1 MNQTPQ
7 LDQQRDDIQAI
18 LASGLGL
25 LKSSRFYLLTI
36 EDASLAK
43 RWLTELVATSLVKT
57 VKDLS
62 NNSKNEKNRPHELC
76 TIAFSFSGLKELG
89 IHESDEFP
97 FPTPFRSGM
106 GSEIRE
112 RLLRDSPRS
121 QWNWSD
127 VSRQEQRSTVHILL
141 GHWWDDVI
149 LKDLEKSSVPKFPEK
164 AFTFR
169 IIDGSPGFF
178 RNEKLYEPFGFRD
191 GISQPVLDGLKA
203 VKTDVSNATKKAT
216 SADKEK
222 SKLSQDHVI
231 AAGEVILG
239 YRNEYNELSY
249 CADVQGWRKNDATK
263 SRAFTF
269 NGSYIAV
276 RQIEQHVD
284 VFEKFKQRSLGA
296 KACPANVTVA
306 EKLMGRRLDDYGT
319 PLGWTEKTC
328 PMSDAGANLFRYRVQ
343 DANGFATPL
352 GSHIRRSN
360 PRDTLGHDVESGVF
374 SSKLHRLLRRGRPY
388 RETVDGRETQGIFFI
403 ACNADL
409 ERQFEFVYQRWI
421 RNPRFNG
428 LDSQDD
434 PLLGAKS
441 EGNSEGKIMTIQGL
455 PSGTSIELEQFTT
468 TLGGG
473 YFFLP
478 GIKALAFIAQ

>member
-1 MNQTPQ
+1 MNKTPQ

-36 EDASLAK
+36 EDAILAK
-43 RWLTELVATSLVKT
+43 KWLIELIDTKLVKT
-57 VKDLS
+57 VKDLA
-62 NNSKNEKNRPHELC
+62 NDNKTDKNRPYELC
-76 TIAFSFSGLKELG
+76 SIAFSFSGLKDLG
-89 IHESDEFP
+89 IQESDEFP

-106 GSEIRE
+106 GSEMRE

-127 VSRQEQRSTVHILL
+127 VSQQEQRSTVHILL
-141 GHWWDDVI
+141 GHWWDAEI
-149 LKDLEKSSVPKFPEK
+149 LKDLDKSSIPKFPEK
-164 AFTFR
+164 AFSFR
-169 IIDGSPGFF
+169 IIDCSPDFF

-203 VKTDVSNATKKAT
+203 VKTTAAAVTKQST
-216 SADKEK
+216 SSETEK
-222 SKLSQDHVI
+222 LKLSQDHVI
-231 AAGEVILG
+231 AAGEMILG

-249 CADVQGWRKNDATK
+249 CADVQGWRTNGAMK

-296 KACPANVTVA
+296 KACPAHVTVA

-319 PLGWTEKTC
+319 PLSWTEMTC
-328 PMSDAGANLFRYRVQ
+328 PMSDADANLFRYRVH
-343 DANGFATPL
+343 DSNGFATPL
-352 GSHIRRSN
+352 GAHIRRSN

-388 RETVDGRETQGIFFI
+388 RDIVDGRETQGIFFM

-434 PLLGAKS
+434 PLLSASNEDKT
-441 EGNSEGKIMTIQGL
+441 MTIQGL
-455 PSGTSIELEQFTT
+455 PSGTSIKLEQFTT